1 MGILDELLK
10 KSTGM
15 QSLLGGSIDG
25 TSSSPDETYMPVEYS
40 KDQAFTDP
48 YTNVKKID
56 TKFGPA
62 NKSYPHKYDPVTGK
76 PMDAA
81 TEQAVTSNFP
91 TQENKIDESAPSG
104 SIVPPEKPNAINQ
117 MAKLP
122 NLFENVFGMSVDKL
136 SENWKKK
143 GGFEGLMANPGFL
156 LGMSILQSSAQGK
169 SIGSGVFD
177 AAVKAGTI
185 SAAYADKIKSKQGL
199 LAPVTEEQRDSM
211 KGVAEEQGITAPGIL
226 DKMKN
231 LFGGNAEAM
240 YREALDDIYVEA
252 ERLAQEESKRL
263 GKKVR
268 FDPRKFGK
276 QAMKN
281 LQASGKL
288 TIRKDRMYRSGTLQA
303 KTSEIEGNRAKGGP
317 IKAGKN
323 YVVGEEGPEMFVAET
338 NGTIINNDD
347 SKVVSM
353 LLESNPQLKNVSRA
367 RAVKILKARFPDY
380 F

>member
-15 QSLLGGSIDG
+15 QSLLGGSM
-25 TSSSPDETYMPVEYS
+25 DETSMPVEYS
-40 KDQAFTDP
+40 KDQAFSDP
-48 YTNVKKID
+48 YTNVKPVN
-56 TKFGPA
+56 TKFGPTTVA
-62 NKSYPHKYDPVTGK
+62 APFKYGEDGKPIDAVTG
-76 PMDAA
+76 
-81 TEQAVTSNFP
+81 QAVTSNFP
-91 TQENKIDESAPSG
+91 TQEGKADPK
-104 SIVPPEKPNAINQ
+104 EKPNAINQ

-136 SENWKKK
+136 SENWKEK

-185 SAAYADKIKSKQGL
+185 SAAYADRIKARATVVAPISDAQREEVRSVLAESDIFTGSVGQKFKNFIKGKNTEALNKRAIDDIATRAIDNMRKDAAKYGGKQIRSRREYFEEAAKALQKENKIEMS
-199 LAPVTEEQRDSM
+199 E
-211 KGVAEEQGITAPGIL
+211 KGF
-226 DKMKN
+226 MSW
-231 LFGGNAEAM
+231 LFGRG
-240 YREALDDIYVEA
+240 V
-252 ERLAQEESKRL
+252 QSKAPPL
-263 GKKVR
+263 
-268 FDPRKFGK
+268 
-276 QAMKN
+276 
-281 LQASGKL
+281 
-288 TIRKDRMYRSGTLQA
+288 
-303 KTSEIEGNRAKGGP
+303 AKGGP
-317 IKAGKN
+317 VKAGKD
-323 YVVGEEGPEMFVAET
+323 YIVGEEGPEMFVSET

-353 LLESNPQLKNVSRA
+353 LLESNPQLKNVSKA

>member
-15 QSLLGGSIDG
+15 QSLLNGSLDDASGMNSDFERPFEDPNPNYKCSRSNLPDFLNPEKQKTIVPNPDYQRKE
-25 TSSSPDETYMPVEYS
+25 SPL
-40 KDQAFTDP
+40 
-48 YTNVKKID
+48 
-56 TKFGPA
+56 
-62 NKSYPHKYDPVTGK
+62 VTGTAFK
-76 PMDAA
+76 KNSPVVKA
-81 TEQAVTSNFP
+81 TDISTNGV
-91 TQENKIDESAPSG
+91 
-104 SIVPPEKPNAINQ
+104 VPPEKPNAINQ

-136 SENWKKK
+136 SENWKEK

-185 SAAYADKIKSKQGL
+185 SAAYADRIKARATVVAPISDAQREEVRSV
-199 LAPVTEEQRDSM
+199 LAESDIFTGSVGQKFKNFM
-211 KGVAEEQGITAPGIL
+211 KGKNTEALNRRAIDDIATRAIDNMKKDAAKYGGKQIRSRREYFEEAAKALQKENKIEMSEKGF
-226 DKMKN
+226 MSW
-231 LFGGNAEAM
+231 LFGRG
-240 YREALDDIYVEA
+240 V
-252 ERLAQEESKRL
+252 QSKSPGL
-263 GKKVR
+263 
-268 FDPRKFGK
+268 
-276 QAMKN
+276 
-281 LQASGKL
+281 
-288 TIRKDRMYRSGTLQA
+288 
-303 KTSEIEGNRAKGGP
+303 AKGGP
-317 IKAGKN
+317 VKAGKD
-323 YVVGEEGPEMFVAET
+323 YVVGEEGPEMFVSET

-353 LLESNPQLKNVSRA
+353 LLESNPQLKNVSKA

>member
-1 MGILDELLK
+1 MNWFEDLMNKATGLKAGLL
-10 KSTGM
+10 
-15 QSLLGGSIDG
+15 
-25 TSSSPDETYMPVEYS
+25 
-40 KDQAFTDP
+40 DQANNTMTRESLSGGGRSYNPNTLSVSQDDYYKKEAERYQKAGSQISNNVNQASESNNRGYQLKPKIATDIS
-48 YTNVKKID
+48 TN
-56 TKFGPA
+56 G
-62 NKSYPHKYDPVTGK
+62 
-76 PMDAA
+76 
-81 TEQAVTSNFP
+81 
-91 TQENKIDESAPSG
+91 
-104 SIVPPEKPNAINQ
+104 IVPPKKPDAINEL
-117 MAKLP
+117 AKNP
-122 NLFENVFGMSVDKL
+122 SLFKNIFGMSADKM
-136 SENWKKK
+136 SKNWEEK
-143 GGFEGLMANPGFL
+143 GGFDGLMANPGFL
-156 LGMSILQSSAQGK
+156 LGMSILQSSAQGQT
-169 SIGSGVFD
+169 IGSGVFD

-199 LAPVTEEQRDSM
+199 LAPVTEEQRDLM

-252 ERLAQEESKRL
+252 ERLAQGESKRL
-263 GKKVR
+263 GKKIR
-268 FDPRKFGK
+268 LDPRKFGK

-288 TIRKDRMYRSGTLQA
+288 VIRKDRMYRSGTLQA